1 MATLHILSHSPF
13 TDSRFRSCL
22 RLLAP
27 GDGLLLTGEAVQA
40 ARAGAV
46 TRQSLEA
53 LPEGIDLYALD
64 EDLGARAIDE
74 IPPRLERVDY
84 PRFVELCT
92 QYQRTNSW
100 L

>member
-13 TDSRFRSCL
+13 TDSRLTSCL
-22 RLLAP
+22 RLLTP

-40 ARAGAV
+40 ARPG
-46 TRQSLEA
+46 TTPRQSLEA
-53 LPEGIDLYALD
+53 LPEGIGLYALK
-64 EDLGARAIDE
+64 EDLHARGIDQ
-74 IPPRLERVDY
+74 PPARLETVDH
-84 PRFVELCT
+84 PRFVELCV